1 MEFSVFIGNT
11 DKSEA
16 EFMEYFNQDDYIK
29 VLQDYQTG
37 ISRKKPAP
45 ELRCQFCK
53 DVGLDYYYPELLS
66 FKMVDAPLPGNVL
79 LEEVVND
86 PKLYDVLSQR
96 LASMAIENANVAFRY
111 AANGFRDKSK
121 DRYISIYKRD
131 TPALIKQK
139 RRILMNWTP
148 IMD

>member
-1 MEFSVFIGNT
+1 
-11 DKSEA
+11 
-16 EFMEYFNQDDYIK
+16 
-29 VLQDYQTG
+29 
-37 ISRKKPAP
+37 
-45 ELRCQFCK
+45 
-53 DVGLDYYYPELLS
+53 
-66 FKMVDAPLPGNVL
+66 
-79 LEEVVND
+79 
-86 PKLYDVLSQR
+86 
-96 LASMAIENANVAFRY
+96 MAIENANVAFRY